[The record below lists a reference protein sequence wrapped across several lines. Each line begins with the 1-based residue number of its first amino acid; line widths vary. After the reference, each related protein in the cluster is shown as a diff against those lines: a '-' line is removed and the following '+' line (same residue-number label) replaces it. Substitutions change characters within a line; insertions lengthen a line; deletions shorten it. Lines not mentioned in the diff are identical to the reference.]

1 MNFNEA
7 ASRSFCSTG
16 VVFSETGSVQ
26 NTAAALWT
34 RSDRPVSALQMDHK
48 SVIKF
53 SHCDKDIYCFFVP
66 DQCPECGMSFSGKRL
81 EEAPVSVPSP
91 FSNGH
96 KEPCSFLVASG
107 EDGAL
112 RDFDGSSD
120 LHTGITDTNGTV
132 YNYTRC
138 GVQREQQGWE
148 RCLCVPLV
156 QPDMFSLM
164 SQWDQYLEKF
174 SSAQTWDPS
183 WQSFNEESHNCYS
196 YSLTFINCVLATQS
210 KRPLSKDEF
219 TRSFVLPR
227 IKRASKY
234 TTLCREISQ
243 NHFYI
248 VDSPRRNS
256 REEEDSK
263 DH

>member
-1 MNFNEA
+1 ME
-7 ASRSFCSTG
+7 
-16 VVFSETGSVQ
+16 Q
-26 NTAAALWT
+26 
-34 RSDRPVSALQMDHK
+34 K
-48 SVIKF
+48 SVIKL

-66 DQCPECGMSFSGKRL
+66 DQCPECGVSFSGKRL

-96 KEPCSFLVASG
+96 KEPCAFLVTSS

-112 RDFDGSSD
+112 RDFDGGSD
-120 LHTGITDTNGTV
+120 LHTGITDTNGVV
-132 YNYTRC
+132 YSYTER
-138 GVQREQQGWE
+138 GVQREHAGWE
-148 RCLCVPLV
+148 RCVCVPLV

-164 SQWDQYLEKF
+164 SQWDPYLEKF
-174 SSAQTWDPS
+174 SSAQTWDPA

-196 YSLTFINCVLATQS
+196 YSLMFINCVLATQS
-210 KRPLSKDEF
+210 KRALSKDEF

-234 TTLCREISQ
+234 ITLCREISQ

-248 VDSPRRNS
+248 VDSLRRNS
-256 REEEDSK
+256 GEGPSEDEDSK
-263 DH
+263 NNRDPLFLTRPESR